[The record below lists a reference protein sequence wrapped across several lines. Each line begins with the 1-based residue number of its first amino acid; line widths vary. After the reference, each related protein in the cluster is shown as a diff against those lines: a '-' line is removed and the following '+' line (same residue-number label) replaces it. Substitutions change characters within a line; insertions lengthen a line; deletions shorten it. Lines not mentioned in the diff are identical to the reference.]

1 MFNFVAPSGHSVD
14 SVLNNPS
21 GHNVSAVEANYA
33 DVVRGEDP
41 VPVEFIPDERNEL
54 PNRPLTV
61 FFNPRTRVPAHEVFT
76 ALQDANVDNASV
88 SCIQRQS
95 SGEIVLTF
103 RNARAKDQFLS
114 HNVLKIR
121 DQPFAL
127 QDIDHPLTYMQV
139 FDAPHEMPDATIIQ
153 RLAKFCDV
161 VHHRQFS
168 HRRTVRLIVEE
179 DMDID
184 ALQIAK
190 SLPDYAENITGIV
203 PQFGGKCFD
212 ITLQTAEAAI
222 KLATEGFD
230 DEHTRKPL
238 RLFGAKSVHVS
249 IFVSVEFPDE
259 NILNLIE
266 KYDELTSRKLRRLHF
281 QEEGFTHIERGVQV
295 AEFLKI
301 TQDIPKKIVLAGI
314 EVGFKYSGQPATCYC
329 CQSTE
334 TCGQRLPETPSLPHP
349 LGRGRAY

>member
-1 MFNFVAPSGHSVD
+1 MPGNTRKQPSRGNFATFSPCTQQDGRDVESSVSVIRPNLFNFVAPSGHSDV
-14 SVLNNPS
+14 SVLNTPS
-21 GHNVSAVEANYA
+21 GHNVSAVGANYV

-95 SGEIVLTF
+95 SGRIVLTF
-103 RNARAKDQFLS
+103 RNARAKDQSLS

-161 VHHRQFS
+161 VHHRRGYF
-168 HRRTVRLIVEE
+168 REE
-179 DMDID
+179 GW
-184 ALQIAK
+184 
-190 SLPDYAENITGIV
+190 N
-203 PQFGGKCFD
+203 
-212 ITLQTAEAAI
+212 
-222 KLATEGFD
+222 
-230 DEHTRKPL
+230 
-238 RLFGAKSVHVS
+238 
-249 IFVSVEFPDE
+249 
-259 NILNLIE
+259 
-266 KYDELTSRKLRRLHF
+266 HF
-281 QEEGFTHIERGVQV
+281 QDGVRHYRV
-295 AEFLKI
+295 RI
-301 TQDIPKKIVLAGI
+301 KKAVPNYIRFGKVLVHFRY
-314 EVGFKYSGQPATCYC
+314 EGQPRTCCHCNQTGHYVNAC
-329 CQSTE
+329 HSIICYNCEELGHLASDCPHEVLCNICKQPDHRAI
-334 TCGQRLPETPSLPHP
+334 TCPFS
-349 LGRGRAY
+349 